1 MSRASVGVGVS
12 TAARPESATLL
23 AFVIVIVT
31 GGLNAIA
38 VRQTLGELTPFW
50 SAALRFLLAAVV
62 MLAVVVVTRRTLPR
76 GRGVTGAI
84 AYGAVG
90 FAASYAFIYSGLV
103 EAPASAGAVL
113 LALAPLFTFGLAII
127 QGQERFRAEGLV
139 GAIVALI
146 GVVVVFADQL
156 GADVPLGSLVLI
168 VLGVLCIAEAGVIV
182 KWIPRSD
189 PFGTNAVA
197 MTSGG
202 LILLALTLVSGEPLA
217 VPSGSQ
223 AIVALVYLVVLGSV
237 LLFAA
242 YVYALT
248 RWTASAVSYSTL
260 LMPLVAVPTAAF
272 LTDEPITVQLVIG
285 GAIMLAGVYVGA
297 FFRRPRRWSASS
309 APECLPVDGC
319 PEAVPA
325 RVHPVGR

>member
-50 SAALRFLLAAVV
+50 SAALRFLLAAAV

-260 LMPLVAVPTAAF
+260 LMPLVAVPTAAI

>member
-1 MSRASVGVGVS
+1 MSRASVSVGTS
-12 TAARPESATLL
+12 TVTKPESATLL
-23 AFVIVIVT
+23 AFVVVVVI

-50 SAALRFLLAAVV
+50 SAALRFLLAALV
-62 MLAVVVVTRRTLPR
+62 MLAVVLVTRRKLPR
-76 GRGVTGAI
+76 GRGLTGAI

-90 FAASYAFIYSGLV
+90 FAASYAFIYSGL
-103 EAPASAGAVL
+103 EDAPASAGAVL
-113 LALAPLFTFGLAII
+113 LALAPLFTFGLAIL
-127 QGQERFRAEGLV
+127 QGQERFRVEGLV

-156 GADVPLGSLVLI
+156 GADVPLASLVLI

-197 MTSGG
+197 MTSGA
-202 LILLALTLVSGEPLA
+202 LLLLALTIVSGEPIVIPGGQQA
-217 VPSGSQ
+217 VM
-223 AIVALVYLVVLGSV
+223 ALIYLVILGTV
-237 LLFAA
+237 LLFGA

-260 LMPLVAVPTAAF
+260 LMPLVAVPTAAI
-272 LTDEPITVQLVIG
+272 LTGEPITPLLVIG

-297 FFRRPRRWSASS
+297 FLRRPRRWSASS
-309 APECLPVDGC
+309 SPECLPVDGC
-319 PEAVPA
+319 PEPVTA
-325 RVHPVGR
+325 RVLPVGR